1 MILTMNSSKG
11 IDLNLKRQELIALVM
26 IFLSIAVLMWYYRG
40 NLRDASAYL
49 TWGKS
54 VLQNDNPYE
63 LYSSRSGTFGPVV
76 VSFLL
81 LAVPGF
87 LQTVLVQALS
97 FLSVGLVIQTFFR
110 SQSRVA
116 KLVIY
121 LFSIWLSPFR
131 ENLATNQISI
141 IVIGI
146 LCLGILIFQKYKGD
160 SKFELLAASFLA
172 VSVDLK
178 PHLVLFFLFYFIV
191 RHQAFRLALFTLSV
205 LFVTHTTINLAQGQ
219 ILELSW
225 LDQLSSLN
233 DLAKTGNLNDSVSF
247 WPLALK
253 IPLDPQLLYVIST
266 LLVITLFIM
275 LLRIAR
281 KLSGEATG
289 IALSFLIPS
298 VSLYFHFYDLAI
310 LAILAVGVM
319 LQKQRNFLQIACF
332 SFILLPLEYQSIRNL
347 VLFGVLSIFFG
358 LYKTNIRKAIPNV
371 IVGCIIGMAFRIA
384 SSALSLN
391 ERDTQVFMVSL
402 STLMIGSLIFNALK
416 NGSVISVSRRI
427 KGD

>member
-1 MILTMNSSKG
+1 MILVMNSSKA
-11 IDLNLKRQELIALVM
+11 IELNLKRQELIALVL
-26 IFLSIAVLMWYYRG
+26 ISLSIAVLMWYYRG

-63 LYSSRSGTFGPVV
+63 LYSSRSGSFGPVV
-76 VSFLL
+76 ISLLL

-87 LQTVLVQALS
+87 LQTVLVQTLS
-97 FLSVGLVIQTFFR
+97 FLSVGMVIQTFFA

-121 LFSIWLSPFR
+121 LFAIWSSPFR

-146 LCLGILIFQKYKGD
+146 LCVGVWIFQKYRGD
-160 SKFELLAASFLA
+160 WKFELLAASFLA
-172 VSVDLK
+172 VSLDLK

-191 RHQAFRLALFTLSV
+191 RHQAARLAVFGFSV
-205 LFVTHTTINLAQGQ
+205 LFLTHGSINIAQGQ

-225 LDQLSSLN
+225 LDQLSNLN
-233 DLAKTGNLNDSVSF
+233 HLAKAGNLNDSVSF

-253 IPLDPQLLYVIST
+253 TSLDPQLLYFVST
-266 LLVITLFIM
+266 LLVITLFLL
-275 LLRIAR
+275 LLRIA
-281 KLSGEATG
+281 KEPCAEAKG

-310 LAILAVGVM
+310 LAILAVGVI

-347 VLFGVLSIFFG
+347 ILFGLLTTFFG
-358 LYKTNIRKAIPNV
+358 LYRSNVRKAIPV
-371 IVGCIIGMAFRIA
+371 VVAGGITGMFFRIT
-384 SSALSLN
+384 SNALSLN

-402 STLMIGSLIFNALK
+402 STLMITALIFHALK
-416 NGSVISVSRRI
+416 NGSVISVSRSK
-427 KGD
+427 KGE